1 MRSFSVFLIGAT
13 WAAACCLLATSV
25 TAVQLGRLEVFGPNC
40 TGTPDIVPFLIPNQ
54 CSATS
59 GAGSMRYNCTGNT
72 LQMFFGSKTCASGP
86 ITRPFV
92 CSPSTS
98 VKASCG
104 EFPDTKAITFELGGS
119 CDGNGVVAAPFLQA
133 AVIVNT
139 CLKDQRDASE
149 GTSTRG
155 YFRVTVDGAGDVL
168 YTGYSDSSCTIGSV
182 VAFEGKLDQ
191 CQSIPGGTAEL
202 GAIAFRTI
210 VAGASIE
217 RAGDAVSTSINLAL
231 GAILVVA
238 STLVL
243 Q

>member
-25 TAVQLGRLEVFGPNC
+25 TAVQLGQLEVFGPNC
-40 TGTPDIVPFLIPNQ
+40 TGTPRIVPFLLADQ
-54 CSATS
+54 CSTVS
-59 GAGSMRYNCTGNT
+59 GAGFMMYNCSGNA
-72 LQMFFGSKTCASGP
+72 LQMYSSATCATTP
-86 ITRPFV
+86 IRVPFV

-98 VKASCG
+98 VKYSCG

-119 CDGNGVVAAPFLQA
+119 CDGNGVLAAPFLQA

-139 CLKDQRDASE
+139 CLQDQRDASQ
-149 GTSTRG
+149 GTTNQG
-155 YFRVTVDGAGDVL
+155 YFKVTVDGAGDVL

-182 VAFEGKLDQ
+182 VAFAGKLDQ
-191 CQSIPGGTAEL
+191 CQSIPGGTAQI
-202 GAIAFRTI
+202 GAITFRTI
-210 VAGASIE
+210 AAGASIE
-217 RAGDAVSTSINLAL
+217 RVGGDAVSTSLNLAL
-231 GAILVVA
+231 GAILIVA